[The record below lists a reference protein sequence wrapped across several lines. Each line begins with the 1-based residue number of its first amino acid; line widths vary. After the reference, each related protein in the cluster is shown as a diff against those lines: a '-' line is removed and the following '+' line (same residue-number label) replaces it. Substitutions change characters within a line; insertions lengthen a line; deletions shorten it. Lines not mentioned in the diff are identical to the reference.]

1 MTVRPTVT
9 IASLNLHCG
18 LSGGGRPFDV
28 AAVLA
33 KLDADIIAVQ
43 EDWWAS
49 GRRRRP
55 GGGGGPGRDAQLFR
69 AELSSGRSLAELNIA
84 QRSDR
89 GTWGIAVLTRL
100 PVLSH
105 ETLSLGQPEGELV
118 GRAALICSVT
128 APGGWPL
135 RLVCTHLSPRLNSPA
150 QLVRLTRHLAAEP
163 RPTVIAGDLNM
174 PRAATWMAAGYTPVS
189 AAGCSPP
196 SGPGSSW
203 ITCWPARA
211 DLHGGRGCCRPWA
224 GPPPLQGR
232 FSPVARL
239 ACDLTELARPA
250 HSMGVQL
257 LLLQQQRRCVHA
269 STGGLRRLDGGVS
282 GAGADG
288 GDQGREDLG
297 EVADDGVVGAGDD
310 RRVRVGVDGDQAPG
324 ALEAGRCA
332 GWRR

>member
-43 EDWWAS
+43 EDWWARDD
-49 GRRRRP
+49 GTDPVAEAARA
-55 GGGGGPGRDAQLFR
+55 RDAQLFR

-174 PRAATWMAAGYTPVS
+174 PRAATWMAAGYTPVLRGRTFP
-189 AAGCSPP
+189 ADRPRVQLDHLLA
-196 SGPGSSW
+196 GPGL
-203 ITCWPARA
+203 TCMAAEVLPAVGS
-211 DLHGGRGCCRPWA
+211 DHLPI
-224 GPPPLQGR
+224 QGR
-232 FSPVARL
+232 FSPAVQPRL
-239 ACDLTELARPA
+239 AVT
-250 HSMGVQL
+250 
-257 LLLQQQRRCVHA
+257 
-269 STGGLRRLDGGVS
+269 
-282 GAGADG
+282 
-288 GDQGREDLG
+288 
-297 EVADDGVVGAGDD
+297 
-310 RRVRVGVDGDQAPG
+310 
-324 ALEAGRCA
+324 
-332 GWRR
+332 

>member
-1 MTVRPTVT
+1 MTVSPTVT

-28 AAVLA
+28 ATVLA

-43 EDWWAS
+43 EDWWARDD
-49 GRRRRP
+49 GTDP
-55 GGGGGPGRDAQLFR
+55 AAEAAQARDAQLFR

-84 QRSDR
+84 PRSDR

-150 QLVRLTRHLAAEP
+150 QLVRLARHLATES

-174 PRAATWMAAGYTPVS
+174 PRAATWMAAGYTPVLRGRTFP
-189 AAGCSPP
+189 ADRPRVQLDHLLA
-196 SGPGSSW
+196 GPGL
-203 ITCWPARA
+203 TCMAAEVLPAVGS
-211 DLHGGRGCCRPWA
+211 DHLPV
-224 GPPPLQGR
+224 QGR
-232 FSPVARL
+232 FSPAVKPRL
-239 ACDLTELARPA
+239 AVT
-250 HSMGVQL
+250 
-257 LLLQQQRRCVHA
+257 
-269 STGGLRRLDGGVS
+269 
-282 GAGADG
+282 
-288 GDQGREDLG
+288 
-297 EVADDGVVGAGDD
+297 
-310 RRVRVGVDGDQAPG
+310 
-324 ALEAGRCA
+324 
-332 GWRR
+332 

>member
-1 MTVRPTVT
+1 LTVRPTVT

-43 EDWWAS
+43 EDWWA
-49 GRRRRP
+49 
-55 GGGGGPGRDAQLFR
+55 RDDGTDPVAEAAQAREAQLFR

-84 QRSDR
+84 PRSDR

-105 ETLSLGQPEGELV
+105 EILSLGQPEGELV

-150 QLVRLTRHLAAEP
+150 QLVRLARHLAAEP

-174 PRAATWMAAGYTPVS
+174 PRAATWMAAGYTPVLRGRTFP
-189 AAGCSPP
+189 ADRPRVQLDHLLA
-196 SGPGSSW
+196 GPGL
-203 ITCWPARA
+203 TCMAAEVLPAVGS
-211 DLHGGRGCCRPWA
+211 DHLPV
-224 GPPPLQGR
+224 QGR
-232 FSPVARL
+232 FSPAVKPRL
-239 ACDLTELARPA
+239 AVT
-250 HSMGVQL
+250 
-257 LLLQQQRRCVHA
+257 
-269 STGGLRRLDGGVS
+269 
-282 GAGADG
+282 
-288 GDQGREDLG
+288 
-297 EVADDGVVGAGDD
+297 
-310 RRVRVGVDGDQAPG
+310 
-324 ALEAGRCA
+324 
-332 GWRR
+332 

>member
-1 MTVRPTVT
+1 LTVRPTVT

-33 KLDADIIAVQ
+33 KLDADIIAIQ
-43 EDWWAS
+43 EDWWDRDDGTDPVAEAAQA
-49 GRRRRP
+49 
-55 GGGGGPGRDAQLFR
+55 RDAQLFR

-84 QRSDR
+84 PRSDR

-150 QLVRLTRHLAAEP
+150 QLVRLARHLSAEA

-174 PRAATWMAAGYTPVS
+174 PRAATWMAAGYTPVLRGRTFP
-189 AAGCSPP
+189 ADRPRVQLDHLLA
-196 SGPGSSW
+196 GPGL
-203 ITCWPARA
+203 TCMAAEVLPAVGS
-211 DLHGGRGCCRPWA
+211 DHLPV
-224 GPPPLQGR
+224 QGR
-232 FSPVARL
+232 FAPAVRPRL
-239 ACDLTELARPA
+239 AVT
-250 HSMGVQL
+250 
-257 LLLQQQRRCVHA
+257 
-269 STGGLRRLDGGVS
+269 
-282 GAGADG
+282 
-288 GDQGREDLG
+288 
-297 EVADDGVVGAGDD
+297 
-310 RRVRVGVDGDQAPG
+310 
-324 ALEAGRCA
+324 
-332 GWRR
+332 

>member
-1 MTVRPTVT
+1 LTVSPTVT

-43 EDWWAS
+43 EDWWARDD
-49 GRRRRP
+49 GTDP
-55 GGGGGPGRDAQLFR
+55 VAEAAKARDAQLFR

-84 QRSDR
+84 PRSDR

-150 QLVRLTRHLAAEP
+150 QLVRLARHLSADA

-174 PRAATWMAAGYTPVS
+174 PRAATWMAAGYTPVLRGRTFP
-189 AAGCSPP
+189 ADRPRVQLDHLLA
-196 SGPGSSW
+196 GPGL
-203 ITCWPARA
+203 TCMAAEVLPAVGS
-211 DLHGGRGCCRPWA
+211 DHLPV
-224 GPPPLQGR
+224 QGR
-232 FSPVARL
+232 FAPAVKPRL
-239 ACDLTELARPA
+239 AVT
-250 HSMGVQL
+250 
-257 LLLQQQRRCVHA
+257 
-269 STGGLRRLDGGVS
+269 
-282 GAGADG
+282 
-288 GDQGREDLG
+288 
-297 EVADDGVVGAGDD
+297 
-310 RRVRVGVDGDQAPG
+310 
-324 ALEAGRCA
+324 
-332 GWRR
+332 